1 MFIVCA
7 NTSWNNIA
15 VVGSAMAMYLLN
27 QRRQAAQAEEK
38 RLLFDLI
45 EKITGAPYQN
55 KIFVT
60 EYDIW

>member
-1 MFIVCA
+1 
-7 NTSWNNIA
+7 
-15 VVGSAMAMYLLN
+15 MAMYLLN

-60 EYDIW
+60 EYDI